1 MIKDIASDTG
11 TLVSTKSLG
20 LSKTRKPLAGFG
32 VVGINTETKFVSHV
46 VFSKTFKSSHVKN
59 QTDQVFSVGN
69 LTKTT
74 FLKEFVFCKVL
85 AA

>member
-1 MIKDIASDTG
+1 
-11 TLVSTKSLG
+11 
-20 LSKTRKPLAGFG
+20 
-32 VVGINTETKFVSHV
+32 VGINTETKFNSHV
-46 VFSKTFKSSHVKN
+46 ALSKLSNSSHVRN

-74 FLKEFVFCKVL
+74 FLNEFVFCSVF